1 MTVYFAEVER
11 FRTWCKDN
19 WLNLNVMKTKDN
31 MLIDSIKNPS
41 VIPNLFLDCE
51 RVERMADYK

>member
-1 MTVYFAEVER
+1 MYFDEVER

-19 WLNLNVMKTKDN
+19 WLDLNVMKTKDN